1 MRSAMRTLEK
11 RCEMGMAVLPLLSS
25 LKRLNT
31 LILARWVENALDV
44 LVQGSHDANSKSFV
58 ACSIE
63 ERKGRRWRRKRRL
76 FVKTA
81 KQNPAEA
88 GCAYLEM
95 TLMNFDYGGT
105 VNFFAII
112 IGN

>member
-1 MRSAMRTLEK
+1 MTPIPRVLSPAQSRNAGQKMATEK
-11 RCEMGMAVLPLLSS
+11 APVREDCQ
-25 LKRLNT
+25 T
-31 LILARWVENALDV
+31 
-44 LVQGSHDANSKSFV
+44 
-58 ACSIE
+58 
-63 ERKGRRWRRKRRL
+63 
-76 FVKTA
+76 
-81 KQNPAEA
+81 NPAEA